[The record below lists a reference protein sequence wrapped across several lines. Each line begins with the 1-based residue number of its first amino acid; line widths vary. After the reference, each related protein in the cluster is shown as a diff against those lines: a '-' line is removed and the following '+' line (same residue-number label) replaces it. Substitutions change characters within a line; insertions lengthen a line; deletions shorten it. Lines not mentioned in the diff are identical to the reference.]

1 MVRKPPDIICPGGF
15 LPIFYLLF
23 CFVNIYVHIVASLP
37 IYKLHMKITICSLA
51 VQVIFLVFRWLC
63 SIIRSKFRN
72 VGNALAKLFLQN
84 IRREFIHFLHHVLV
98 SIRTLLWK
106 PLIPPPISIMVCTV
120 ICNEV
125 VWLHRKFCFCH

>member
-84 IRREFIHFLHHVLV
+84 IRRELFISCTMYWFPSVPFCGNHLFHHRYPSWSARLYAM
-98 SIRTLLWK
+98 R
-106 PLIPPPISIMVCTV
+106 
-120 ICNEV
+120 
-125 VWLHRKFCFCH
+125 

>member
-98 SIRTLLWK
+98 SIRTLFVETTYSTTD
-106 PLIPPPISIMVCTV
+106 IHHG
-120 ICNEV
+120 
-125 VWLHRKFCFCH
+125 LHGYMQ